1 MLENG
6 TAAEEV
12 AKVILRAAATS
23 SKERNL
29 RYIVGSD
36 AESLTEKTKN
46 MADREFFNFM
56 CKNVL
61 ETTYNK
67 LLLYFTL

>member
-36 AESLTEKTKN
+36 AESLTEKRKN

-56 CKNVL
+56 CKNIL
-61 ETTYNK
+61 ETTYN
-67 LLLYFTL
+67 